1 MNDRQ
6 LLDDAQVAIP
16 SFHWEFITTE
26 AFGTVAVA
34 DHGKRNG
41 FVLMIETEF
50 WLEQRSGPL
59 SNTGEPELSDRQR
72 VALKNA
78 IQLAN
83 ERRPHSVELV
93 MKELFS

>member
-1 MNDRQ
+1 MNDRH
-6 LLDDAQVAIP
+6 LLDDAQFAIP

-41 FVLMIETEF
+41 FVLMTETEF
-50 WLEQRSGPL
+50 WLDQRIGPL
-59 SNTGEPELSDRQR
+59 SDTGEPELSDLQR
-72 VALKNA
+72 ATLKNA
-78 IQLAN
+78 IRLAN

-93 MKELFS
+93 MKELFA